1 MSLARFVVTAVVLSG
16 LANTSPAAPRAPG
29 AERVGKGQ
37 WRAGVAR
44 VTVTPREPIFMEGYA
59 SRTRPSEGVRQDL
72 FVKALALQDE
82 TGATSVLVTSDLHSY
97 TRGMSDTIATA
108 VKAKYGLPRERLI
121 LNASHTHGG
130 PVVTGEPWL
139 RPAEDIN
146 AEQEVVI
153 RRYTAH
159 LLDQIVGVIGQAI
172 GNLAPAQIS
181 FGQGSAGF
189 GVNRRRVAAGMR
201 QLPGVVDQDVPVLNV
216 RAADGAQRAIV
227 FGYACHATS
236 SPADY
241 QITGDWPGY
250 AQAALE
256 AANPGATAM
265 FLNGCGADCD
275 PMPHGTVELPKMYGD
290 LMGAAVREV
299 LNGQMRTLSG
309 PLTPA
314 FGYAE
319 IPFQTPPTKEELQQ
333 RLKTASGINARHA
346 KLFLSVL
353 ERDGKIY
360 DHYPYPIQV
369 WRFGPPA
376 SPDGTQP
383 SSGEPAPK
391 PRATA
396 GSGLTLIALGGE
408 PVVDYAL
415 RFKAEYGWED
425 TWVAGYSNDVMG
437 YAPSLRVLNEGGY
450 EVGSAMLNYG
460 RPGPLGPGVEEAI
473 AGKVAELAA
482 RAGVKK

>member
-1 MSLARFVVTAVVLSG
+1 MQTSFARFTAAAIILSC
-16 LANTSPAAPRAPG
+16 LTITAPVAPRAQGTQP
-29 AERVGKGQ
+29 ADTGQ
-37 WRAGVAR
+37 WKAGVAR
-44 VTVTPREPIFMEGYA
+44 VMVTPREPIFMKGYG
-59 SRTRPSEGVRQDL
+59 SRTKPSEGVRQDL

-97 TRGMSDTIATA
+97 TRGMSDRIADA
-108 VKAKYGLPRERLI
+108 VKTKYGVPRERLI

-130 PVVTGEPWL
+130 PAITGEPWM
-139 RPAEDIN
+139 RPSEDIN
-146 AEQEVVI
+146 AEQEAVI
-153 RRYTAH
+153 RRYTAQ
-159 LLDQIVGVIGQAI
+159 LLDQIVELIGQAI

-201 QLPGVVDQDVPVLNV
+201 HLPGPVDQDVPVLNV
-216 RAADGAQRAIV
+216 RAADGARRAIV

-241 QITGDWPGY
+241 QITADWPGY
-250 AQAALE
+250 AQAAIE

-265 FLNGCGADCD
+265 FVNGCGADCD
-275 PMPHGTVELPKMYGD
+275 PIPRTTVELPNMYGD
-290 LMGAAVREV
+290 LMGAAVGQV
-299 LNGQMRTLSG
+299 LSRQMRPLSG
-309 PLTPA
+309 PVMAA
-314 FGYAE
+314 FGYAD
-319 IPFQTPPTKEELQQ
+319 IPFQTPPTKEELQE
-333 RLKTASGINARHA
+333 RLKTATGMRARHA
-346 KLFLSVL
+346 KLLLGVL
-353 ERDGKIY
+353 DREGKIY
-360 DHYPYPIQV
+360 DSYPYPVQV
-369 WRFGPPA
+369 WQLGP
-376 SPDGTQP
+376 
-383 SSGEPAPK
+383 
-391 PRATA
+391 A

-408 PVVDYAL
+408 TVVDYAL

-437 YAPSLRVLNEGGY
+437 YVPSRRVLKEGGY
-450 EVGSAMLNYG
+450 EGGGAMVNYG